1 MIGALRVPSVSP
13 HDAQHSTARAVFE
26 RLEEVFDA
34 PFGGASNPLRHLGAM
49 AFFFL
54 WIVTVSGL
62 YLYTVLDTGIVG
74 VYGSID
80 WLTRDQWYLGGV
92 LRSLHRYA
100 SDAFVLTTLLH
111 LAREWAYGHY
121 RGFRL
126 YSWVTAVPLLW
137 LMFFSGIGG
146 YWLVWDRLAQFS
158 AIASTE
164 LLDWL
169 PIFNDATARNF
180 LTPESINDRFFTM
193 LVFIH
198 LGVPLILIL
207 GLWAHVHRISRVD
220 HFPARRL
227 ALGTLVALLLL
238 ALIKPAV
245 SDAPAD
251 LSTVATGLRLDW
263 FILFI
268 HPLTDVTSRGFVWAL
283 LFGVTALLFV
293 LPLLPHAKAA
303 PVAVV
308 DAANCNGCRRCLADC
323 PYAAITMG
331 VHPFPRDGRPDREIA
346 IVDPALCAGCGICVG
361 ACPSSTPFR
370 RVKTLHSGVNM
381 PQLPI
386 DALRHELEQKLARLH
401 GATRIVVF
409 GCDHGA
415 DVEAVEARDT
425 AVMSLLC
432 TGMLPP
438 AFVDYALRHGADG
451 VLVAACPRG
460 GCEFRLGER
469 WIAERLTRQREPRLR
484 ASVPAGR
491 LHLAFASA
499 SDGQVL
505 ARELKAFRTRLETR
519 AADKPLPSHRHTRQH
534 A

>member
-1 MIGALRVPSVSP
+1 VS
-13 HDAQHSTARAVFE
+13 HHESRRSGARAVFE
-26 RLEEVFDA
+26 RIEEAFDG
-34 PFGGASNPLRHLGAM
+34 PFGGTNNPLRHLGAM

-62 YLYTVLDTGIVG
+62 YLYTVLDTGIAG
-74 VYGSID
+74 VHDSID
-80 WLTRDQWYLGGV
+80 WLTRDQWYLGGI

-100 SDAFVLTTLLH
+100 SDAFILTTMLH
-111 LAREWAYGHY
+111 LTREWVYGRYH
-121 RGFRL
+121 GFRF
-126 YSWVTAVPLLW
+126 YSWVTGVPLLW

-146 YWLVWDRLAQFS
+146 YWIVWDRLAQFS
-158 AIASTE
+158 AVASTE

-169 PIFNDATARNF
+169 PIFNDSTARNF

-198 LGVPLILIL
+198 LGVPLMLIL

-227 ALGTLVALLLL
+227 ALGTLAVLLML
-238 ALIKPAV
+238 ALVKPAV

-268 HPLTDVTSRGFVWAL
+268 HPLTDATSPAFIWTL

-293 LPLLPHAKAA
+293 LPLLPHPKAA

-308 DAANCNGCRRCLADC
+308 DAANCNGCSRCLADC
-323 PYAAITMG
+323 PYAAITMAP
-331 VHPFPRDGRPDREIA
+331 HPYPRGKRPGQKIA
-346 IVDPALCAGCGICVG
+346 VVDAHLCAGCGICVG
-361 ACPSSTPFR
+361 SCPSSTPFR
-370 RVKTLHSGVNM
+370 SQQTLISGINM
-381 PQLPI
+381 AQQPV
-386 DALRHELEQKLARLH
+386 DTLRHKLEQKLAHLH
-401 GATRIVVF
+401 GATKIVVF

-415 DVEAVEARDT
+415 NVGALQAHDT
-425 AVMSLLC
+425 AVMSFLC
-432 TGMLPP
+432 AGMLPP
-438 AFVDYALRHGADG
+438 AFVEYALRRGADG
-451 VLVAACPRG
+451 VLVTACRNG

-469 WIAERLTRQREPRLR
+469 WIEQRLAGRREPRLR
-484 ASVPAGR
+484 GHVPAGR
-491 LHLAFASA
+491 LHLVFASDI
-499 SDGQVL
+499 DGEAL
-505 ARELKAFRTRLETR
+505 ARELKAFRTRLETV
-519 AADKPLPSHRHTRQH
+519 AAHRPSPHHRKAHHH

>member
-1 MIGALRVPSVSP
+1 MNP
-13 HDAQHSTARAVFE
+13 HEAQHSAARAFFA

-34 PFGGASNPLRHLGAM
+34 SFGAANNPLRHLGAM

-62 YLYTVLDTGIVG
+62 YLYTVLDTSIVG
-74 VYGSID
+74 VYSSID

-111 LAREWAYGHY
+111 LVREWAYGHY

-146 YWLVWDRLAQFS
+146 YWIVWDRLAQFS
-158 AIASTE
+158 AIASAE

-169 PIFNDATARNF
+169 PIFNDTIVRNF
-180 LTPESINDRFFTM
+180 LTPESVNDRFFTM

-227 ALGTLVALLLL
+227 ALGTLATLLLL
-238 ALIKPAV
+238 ALVKPAV

-251 LSTVATGLRLDW
+251 LSIVATGLRLDW
-263 FILFI
+263 FLLAI
-268 HPLTDVTSRGFVWAL
+268 HPLTDVTSPGVVWAL

-323 PYAAITMG
+323 PYAAVTMG
-331 VHPFPRDGRPDREIA
+331 IHPYRREGRPDREIA
-346 IVDPALCAGCGICVG
+346 IVDPDLCAGCGICVG

-370 RVKTLHSGVNM
+370 RLKTLHSGINM

-386 DALRHELEQKLARLH
+386 DAMRRELEEKLGRLH

-415 DVEAVEARDT
+415 PVRAVEAPDT

-438 AFVDYALRHGADG
+438 AFVEFALRHGADG
-451 VLVAACPRG
+451 VLVAACPSG

-469 WIAERLTRQREPRLR
+469 WIAERLARQREPRLR
-484 ASVPAGR
+484 ASVARDR
-491 LHLAFASA
+491 LRLVHVSA
-499 SDGQVL
+499 SDGHTL
-505 ARELKAFRTRLETR
+505 ARELKAFRTRLASL
-519 AADKPLPSHRHTRQH
+519 AADRPLPSDRHLRQH

>member
-1 MIGALRVPSVSP
+1 
-13 HDAQHSTARAVFE
+13 
-26 RLEEVFDA
+26 
-34 PFGGASNPLRHLGAM
+34 
-49 AFFFL
+49 
-54 WIVTVSGL
+54 
-62 YLYTVLDTGIVG
+62 
-74 VYGSID
+74 
-80 WLTRDQWYLGGV
+80 
-92 LRSLHRYA
+92 
-100 SDAFVLTTLLH
+100 
-111 LAREWAYGHY
+111 
-121 RGFRL
+121 
-126 YSWVTAVPLLW
+126 
-137 LMFFSGIGG
+137 
-146 YWLVWDRLAQFS
+146 
-158 AIASTE
+158 
-164 LLDWL
+164 
-169 PIFNDATARNF
+169 
-180 LTPESINDRFFTM
+180 
-193 LVFIH
+193 
-198 LGVPLILIL
+198 
-207 GLWAHVHRISRVD
+207 
-220 HFPARRL
+220 
-227 ALGTLVALLLL
+227 
-238 ALIKPAV
+238 
-245 SDAPAD
+245 
-251 LSTVATGLRLDW
+251 
-263 FILFI
+263 
-268 HPLTDVTSRGFVWAL
+268 
-283 LFGVTALLFV
+283 
-293 LPLLPHAKAA
+293 
-303 PVAVV
+303 
-308 DAANCNGCRRCLADC
+308 
-323 PYAAITMG
+323 
-331 VHPFPRDGRPDREIA
+331 
-346 IVDPALCAGCGICVG
+346 
-361 ACPSSTPFR
+361 
-370 RVKTLHSGVNM
+370 VKTLHSGVNM

>member
-1 MIGALRVPSVSP
+1 MIDALRIASVSSREVRHNP
-13 HDAQHSTARAVFE
+13 ARAIFE
-26 RLEEVFDA
+26 RLEKAFDA
-34 PFGGASNPLRHLGAM
+34 PFGGANNPLRHLGAM

-54 WIVTVSGL
+54 WIVTISGL
-62 YLYTVLDTGIVG
+62 YLYTVLDTGIVQ
-74 VYGSID
+74 VYSSID
-80 WLTRDQWYLGGV
+80 WLTKEQWYLGGV
-92 LRSLHRYA
+92 LRSLHRYG

-111 LAREWAYGHY
+111 LAREWAYGHF

-146 YWLVWDRLAQFS
+146 YWIVWDRLAQFS
-158 AIASTE
+158 AIASAE

-169 PIFNDATARNF
+169 PIFNNTIVRNF
-180 LTPESINDRFFTM
+180 LTPESVNDRFFTM

-207 GLWAHVHRISRVD
+207 GLWAHVHRISQVD

-227 ALGTLVALLLL
+227 ALGTLAALLVL
-238 ALIKPAV
+238 AFVKPAV

-263 FILFI
+263 FILAI
-268 HPLTDVTSRGFVWAL
+268 HPLTDATSPGFVWTL

-331 VHPFPRDGRPDREIA
+331 VHPYRREGRPDREIA
-346 IVDPALCAGCGICVG
+346 IVDPALCASCGICVG

-370 RVKTLHSGVNM
+370 RLKTLHSGINM

-386 DALRHELEQKLARLH
+386 DALRRKLEAKLAGLR
-401 GATRIVVF
+401 GDARIVVF

-415 DVEAVEARDT
+415 NVKAIEAPYT

-432 TGMLPP
+432 AGMLPP
-438 AFVDYALRHGADG
+438 AFVEFALRHGADG
-451 VLVAACPRG
+451 VLVAACPSG

-469 WIAERLTRQREPRLR
+469 WIAERLARQREPRLR
-484 ASVPAGR
+484 AAARADRVQ
-491 LHLAFASA
+491 LVHASA
-499 SDGQVL
+499 SDGKLL
-505 ARELKAFRTRLETR
+505 ARELKAFRARLEIQ
-519 AADKPLPSHRHTRQH
+519 AADKPLPGHRQARQH